1 MNNQRDFTLAA
12 APQPPAAAPVHLS
25 DTESDYGSVTSAGI
39 QGAGQEDWR
48 DLLIRQGVSI
58 ALVTFTRPGANS
70 KEMSVVKGDY
80 LEVLNMDRKWWKV
93 RNRNQEVSRQTT
105 SLLIL
110 PMNAYTPVHR
120 LDMFPTPS

>member
-12 APQPPAAAPVHLS
+12 AAQPPAAAPVHLS

-48 DLLIRQGVSI
+48 DLLISSGVSI
-58 ALVTFTRPGANS
+58 ALVTFTRPGADS

-105 SLLIL
+105 LLVL
-110 PMNAYTPVHR
+110 LFMNAYTPVHR

>member
-1 MNNQRDFTLAA
+1 MTLPFAA
-12 APQPPAAAPVHLS
+12 ADQPPAAAPVHLS

-80 LEVLNMDRKWWKV
+80 LEV
-93 RNRNQEVSRQTT
+93 T
-105 SLLIL
+105 SKLVLLCYFLSTSIL
-110 PMNAYTPVHR
+110 PLLYFYST
-120 LDMFPTPS
+120 

>member
-1 MNNQRDFTLAA
+1 MNNQHDFTLAA
-12 APQPPAAAPVHLS
+12 VTQPPAAAPVHLS

-39 QGAGQEDWR
+39 QEAGQEDWR
-48 DLLIRQGVSI
+48 DLLISSGVSI

-93 RNRNQEVSRQTT
+93 RNRSQEVSRQTT
-105 SLLIL
+105 SLIL
-110 PMNAYTPVHR
+110 FMNAASPLHR